1 MATPTAAAGSA
12 EHLGINVEELITRFS
27 ALDYAVFGMLL
38 ALSLAIGV
46 YFGLC
51 KRHEMTDAAGYLLG
65 GRNMGVLPAAM
76 SLIASFMSAITLLGT
91 PAEVYQY
98 GTQYIVIGFSYL
110 LVMPAA
116 AYLYMPV
123 FFDLQLISVYEYLE
137 RRFHRMVRTLGAILF
152 CIQMSIYM
160 AIVVYAPSLALA
172 QVTGVSV
179 YLSVCLIFFVCIFY
193 TALGGMKAVLWT
205 DTIQMIIMFGA
216 MLAIIIKGSLDVGG
230 FGSVWHAADE
240 GGRLEF
246 LNFDPSPGVRHTV
259 WTLVVG
265 GYFTWIT
272 IYGVNQAQVQRY
284 LCVPTKRKAAH
295 AIWINLLGLL
305 FLLIVCSYAGLVIY
319 AKYRT
324 CDPLTSGS
332 VSTSD
337 QLFPLFV
344 MDTMGEIPGVP
355 GLFVAGIF
363 SGALS
368 TVSSGIN
375 SLAAI
380 TLEDFIIPNR
390 KEPLSHERQALITQ
404 VLAVVFGI
412 LGFVLVFVAE
422 QLGDILQ
429 AALSL
434 YGMVGGPLL
443 GLFTLGMF
451 FPWANYKGAMSG
463 VFSGL
468 FVIFWIGVGFQV
480 EKAFG
485 RIHIPKLPTSIDGCP
500 RYNSTEEDVLGL
512 GTTPVPGL
520 TTTEEPE
527 LEHAAGPYYMS
538 YMWYSTVASTVV
550 VVVGML
556 VSLATGAQ
564 DPRRLDPRLIIPLGD
579 KFKFLPQRWRNFLNF
594 DVGINYE
601 SPKAEDLDSAFAHL
615 PTTPS
620 TFPLVEVVKRPAVS
634 VDLNGDTD
642 NGWQE

>member
-1 MATPTAAAGSA
+1 MYQTIIMVAKIFKMATPTAAAGSA

-123 FFDLQLISVYEYLE
+123 FFDLQLISVYE
-137 RRFHRMVRTLGAILF
+137 
-152 CIQMSIYM
+152 
-160 AIVVYAPSLALA
+160 
-172 QVTGVSV
+172 
-179 YLSVCLIFFVCIFY
+179 
-193 TALGGMKAVLWT
+193 GGMKAVLWT

-240 GGRLEF
+240 GERLEF

-265 GYFTWIT
+265 GYFTWVT

-305 FLLIVCSYAGLVIY
+305 FLLVVCSYAGLVIY
-319 AKYRT
+319 AKYPHVRPAHLWLRVDLRPAVSAV
-324 CDPLTSGS
+324 CDGHDGRDSLACRDCLWPEYSAARSGEEF
-332 VSTSD
+332 
-337 QLFPLFV
+337 LPHN
-344 MDTMGEIPGVP
+344 
-355 GLFVAGIF
+355 A
-363 SGALS
+363 S

-380 TLEDFIIPNR
+380 ALEDFIIPNR

-512 GTTPVPGL
+512 GTTPVTGL
-520 TTTEEPE
+520 TTTVEPE

-642 NGWQE
+642 NGCKYTALPGEHGI

>member
-98 GTQYIVIGFSYL
+98 GTQYVVIGFSYL

-123 FFDLQLISVYEYLE
+123 FFDLQLISVYE
-137 RRFHRMVRTLGAILF
+137 
-152 CIQMSIYM
+152 
-160 AIVVYAPSLALA
+160 
-172 QVTGVSV
+172 
-179 YLSVCLIFFVCIFY
+179 
-193 TALGGMKAVLWT
+193 GGMKAVLWT

-240 GGRLEF
+240 GERLEF

-265 GYFTWIT
+265 GYFTWVT

-512 GTTPVPGL
+512 GTTPVLGL

-601 SPKAEDLDSAFAHL
+601 SPKAEDMDSAFAHL

-642 NGWQE
+642 NGCKYTALLGEHGI